1 MAMSL
6 SGSAAYGV
14 GMSSVGGTIT
24 CNFGQVVGLSA
35 TAKGDVKFQLN
46 NKNQLSS
53 ILNINLGYSSTF
65 AFWGWKTYGTA
76 AGAFY
81 AYGFG
86 SIGDAKNAARYC
98 QGLLS

>member
-1 MAMSL
+1 MDPSR
-6 SGSAAYGV
+6 GR
-14 GMSSVGGTIT
+14 IT
-24 CNFGQVVGLSA
+24 SKLA
-35 TAKGDVKFQLN
+35 TAFDH
-46 NKNQLSS
+46 KNQLSS

-65 AFWGWKTYGTA
+65 AFWGWKTYGSS